1 MSVPSFPLRFQDPAR
16 FHALREA
23 LQSAGYTE
31 PALCSRLG
39 IARLS
44 ELRAVGEGRDPE
56 PLGSA
61 SSVLTHLLLD
71 RESAPSDLVDRRL
84 GSTLF
89 SLLEEF
95 GLLRPHPTE
104 PGHILATAML
114 YPVRGVYVAS
124 DRDWEPETGRGNLPT
139 WDAVFLSITP
149 EAYRFLDSLPESPC
163 ERFLDLCAGA
173 GAAGLLAAG
182 HAHSVWA
189 CDIAPRA
196 VDYARWNARLNGI
209 GHFHAAAGDLYEPVA
224 GIQFDRIAAHPP
236 FVPAAAD
243 SYVFRDAGPDG
254 ERVTRRIVEGLPSAL
269 APGGQCY
276 LTATLSDSGP
286 TPVEQRLRALL
297 GPAGNDLDIF
307 VAVRRR
313 FTCAEQLALT
323 TADDL
328 RAGLAAAQAAGVEAF
343 LYATLVFQRRSSG
356 RAVFT
361 QRRELPRPTGPVL
374 EWIVRWEALRR
385 EPGFDKIL
393 LEQPLTVSPHVRLLV
408 NHSFQDG
415 QWTPLAAKLTT
426 HHPVPAEMACPPW
439 LDQTLRLL
447 DGRRPAREVFRTLR
461 EQGSIP
467 ATASDAEFV
476 QLATTLLSAGLA
488 QIPTHPLPPA

>member
-1 MSVPSFPLRFQDPAR
+1 VPSFPLRFQDPAR
-16 FHALREA
+16 FHALRDA

-31 PALCSRLG
+31 AALCSRLG

-71 RESAPSDLVDRRL
+71 RESAPSDLVGRRL
-84 GSTLF
+84 GPALF

-104 PGHILATAML
+104 TSHVLATAML
-114 YPVRGVYVAS
+114 YPVHGVYVAS
-124 DRDWEPETGRGNLPT
+124 DRDWEPETGRGRLPVP
-139 WDAVFLSITP
+139 DAVFLAITP
-149 EAYRFLDSLPESPC
+149 DAYRFLDSLPVSPC
-163 ERFLDLCAGA
+163 DSFLDLCAGA
-173 GAAGLLAAG
+173 GVAGLLAAN
-182 HAHSVWA
+182 HARAVWA

-196 VDYARWNARLNGI
+196 VEYSRWNALLNGI
-209 GHFHAAAGDLYEPVA
+209 EHFQAAAGDLYTPVA
-224 GIQFDRIAAHPP
+224 GLQFDRIAAHPP
-236 FVPAAAD
+236 FVPAAEDA
-243 SYVFRDAGPDG
+243 YVFRDAGPDG
-254 ERVTRRIVEGLPSAL
+254 ERVTRRIIEGLPAAL
-269 APGGQCY
+269 APGGHCY
-276 LTATLSDSGP
+276 LTATLAESGA

-307 VAVRRR
+307 LAVRRR
-313 FTCAEQLALT
+313 FTPAEMLAFAT
-323 TADDL
+323 EDYL
-328 RAGLAAAQAAGVEAF
+328 RAGLAAAQDAGVESF
-343 LYATLVFQRRSSG
+343 LYATLVFQRRTSG

-361 QRRELPRPTGPVL
+361 QRRELPNPTGPVL

-385 EPGFDKIL
+385 EPGFDQSL
-393 LEQPLTVSPHVRLLV
+393 LDQALTVSPHVRLLV
-408 NHSFQDG
+408 NHSFQAG
-415 QWTPLAAKLTT
+415 QWTPLTAKLTT
-426 HHPVPAEMACPPW
+426 HHPAPAEMACPPW

-447 DGRRPAREVFRTLR
+447 DGHRPAREVFRTLR
-461 EQGSIP
+461 DQGAIP

>member
-16 FHALREA
+16 FEALRDA
-23 LQSAGYTE
+23 LQLAGYTE

-71 RESAPSDLVDRRL
+71 RESAPADLVSRRL
-84 GSTLF
+84 GPAFL

-95 GLLRPHPTE
+95 GLLRPHPAE
-104 PGHILATAML
+104 PGHVLATAML

-124 DRDWEPETGRGNLPT
+124 DRDWEPETGRGRLPCP
-139 WDAVFLSITP
+139 DAVFLAITP
-149 EAYRFLDSLPESPC
+149 DAYRFLDSLPASPC
-163 ERFLDLCAGA
+163 DRFLDLCAGA
-173 GAAGLLAAG
+173 GVAGLLSAG
-182 HAHSVWA
+182 HARSVWA

-196 VDYARWNARLNGI
+196 VEYSRWNALLNGI
-209 GHFHAAAGDLYEPVA
+209 EHFQAAAGDLYDPVT
-224 GIQFDRIAAHPP
+224 GLQFDRIAAHPP
-236 FVPAAAD
+236 FVPAAED
-243 SYVFRDAGPDG
+243 SYVYRDAGPDG
-254 ERVTRRIVEGLPSAL
+254 ERVTRRIIQGLPSAL

-276 LTATLSDSGP
+276 LTATFAESGP

-307 VAVRRR
+307 LALRRR
-313 FTCAEQLALT
+313 FTPTELLASTGAE
-323 TADDL
+323 DL
-328 RAGLAAAQAAGVEAF
+328 RAGLLAAQAAGVETF
-343 LYATLVFQRRSSG
+343 VYATVVVQRRSSG

-361 QRRELPRPTGPVL
+361 QRRELANPTGPVL

-385 EPGFDKIL
+385 EPGFDKDL
-393 LEQPLTVSPHVRLLV
+393 LDQALTVSPHVRLLV
-408 NHSFQDG
+408 NHSFQAG
-415 QWTPLAAKLTT
+415 QWTPVTAKLTT

-467 ATASDAEFV
+467 ETASDTEFV